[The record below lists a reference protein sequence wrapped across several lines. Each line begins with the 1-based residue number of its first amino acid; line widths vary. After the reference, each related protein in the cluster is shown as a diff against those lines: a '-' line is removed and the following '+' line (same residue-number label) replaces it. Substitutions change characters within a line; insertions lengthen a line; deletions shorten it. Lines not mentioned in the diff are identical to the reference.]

1 MTLCYIIMLSGHHPK
16 TIPNGWNKLQTG
28 GLSSRRRSTL
38 SQDDVLGKITRR
50 WWEVLRRVMEGT
62 LNPDAVAT
70 AFQQI
75 AEGTQDMLPTE
86 MTVGNRTYKILG
98 FLRGDEKSVIDHTMV
113 ERAKEMNANL
123 GEDDGQFLLDN
134 QQDIPVALGGAR
146 SSSSLRT
153 GMSRTTLVLWP
164 VSAGVTTAGFS
175 TGAGSTTAGVATVG
189 CCVANRALRCLAPK
203 DSQVLMSLYDSHP
216 RTDSQKTELVRGIFL
231 YIIFEC
237 Y

>member
-1 MTLCYIIMLSGHHPK
+1 
-16 TIPNGWNKLQTG
+16 
-28 GLSSRRRSTL
+28 
-38 SQDDVLGKITRR
+38 
-50 WWEVLRRVMEGT
+50 
-62 LNPDAVAT
+62 
-70 AFQQI
+70 
-75 AEGTQDMLPTE
+75 
-86 MTVGNRTYKILG
+86 
-98 FLRGDEKSVIDHTMV
+98 
-113 ERAKEMNANL
+113 
-123 GEDDGQFLLDN
+123 
-134 QQDIPVALGGAR
+134 
-146 SSSSLRT
+146 
-153 GMSRTTLVLWP
+153 MSRTTLVLWT